1 MKKILKRCDWC
12 LSSRELIQYHDK
24 EWGVP
29 LYNDRKLF
37 EFIVLDTFQAG
48 LSWSIIIKKRKAFRE
63 AFDNFNPKLIATYD
77 TYKVNDLMKNPYIIR
92 NKLKILSTIN
102 NAKAFLKI
110 KKEFG
115 TFSNFIW
122 RFTDGKTIHNK
133 WENINEIPDRT
144 PISDIM
150 AKELKRRGFKF
161 VGSVICYAF
170 MQASGIVN
178 DHLTSCFRYRELK
191 KI

>member
-1 MKKILKRCDWC
+1 MFIF
-12 LSSRELIQYHDK
+12 SRINSIYDK

-102 NAKAFLKI
+102 NAKAFLKV

>member
-102 NAKAFLKI
+102 NAKAFLKV